1 MRCLL
6 SGTADAERLV
16 LPLPDFVT
24 DFEVLLVDDGFD
36 GIRLILDTAGARLL
50 APPDVLSFPLLA
62 LPKWLFGPLD
72 LMLYAEPEVLAPLE
86 EADLSDEALPGRR
99 PAAERPTDTS

>member
-36 GIRLILDTAGARLL
+36 GIRLILDTAGALHNI
-50 APPDVLSFPLLA
+50 V
-62 LPKWLFGPLD
+62 
-72 LMLYAEPEVLAPLE
+72 
-86 EADLSDEALPGRR
+86 
-99 PAAERPTDTS
+99 